1 MSLDDATPDAYKVEF
16 TVPGFPTAKGRP
28 RFKNVTKRDGTRFQ
42 SVYTPKVTRD
52 YERAVAAAARAAMG
66 RLNPTAEAVTLMMV
80 AFIPIPAS
88 WPKQKRACA
97 AAGLVLPTSRP
108 DLDNYEKAITDA
120 LNGVCYEDD
129 SQICDVIK
137 SKRYSTNPRVH
148 VSVHPMEGFTVDW
161 LYVPKAVTA
170 KLKRERLNQAK
181 GVTKP

>member
-1 MSLDDATPDAYKVEF
+1 
-16 TVPGFPTAKGRP
+16 
-28 RFKNVTKRDGTRFQ
+28 
-42 SVYTPKVTRD
+42 
-52 YERAVAAAARAAMG
+52 MG

-88 WPKQKRACA
+88 WSKQKRACA
-97 AAGLVLPTSRP
+97 AAGLVLPTHRP

-148 VSVHPMEGFTVDW
+148 VSVHPKEGFNDD
-161 LYVPKAVTA
+161 LFYVPKAVTA
-170 KLKRERLNQAK
+170 KLKRDRLKLVK
-181 GVTKP
+181 GMTKP